1 LLYLLHTKKTGKM
14 KLLQKI
20 LVPVDFGQAS
30 LRALDAAIMLS
41 KYFLSEIIL
50 LHVAPAEKVSDDTE
64 KIVVESI
71 RSKMKLLLDITD
83 NEHIKAVSVI
93 VEKGVPM
100 ERIIHIA
107 ESKDID
113 LIVIGEGNNSDNN
126 LFKLGTTAEKLMLG
140 NQIPLYVVKNATV
153 TPVKKILCPVDFS
166 EASKRA
172 LTNAIFLSN
181 RFNAKLTILNVFTP
195 LQVFSYWINV
205 DNEEENKLQT
215 KQQRAEFNDFL
226 KDFHVNDKIHRVK
239 MTTGEPDAQI
249 LNEIR
254 NEDIDLLVMGTT
266 GKTGLS
272 RILLGSVT
280 EKVTRELPCNFIIN
294 NDSEIS
300 DEVFE
305 SNLKTIESLIMTG
318 RNHFENGDF
327 NKAIEK
333 YTHVL
338 NHHPDNI
345 PSLLGLVKCY
355 NKTGNKQK
363 AEFYTGYIQKVIAR
377 SWDKDDIGLLDSLT

>member
-1 LLYLLHTKKTGKM
+1 LLYLLQTKKTEKM

-50 LHVAPAEKVSDDTE
+50 LHVAPAEKVSEDTE
-64 KIVVESI
+64 KIIVESI
-71 RSKMKLLLDITD
+71 RSKMKLLLDIAE
-83 NEHIKAVSVI
+83 NEHVKAVSVI
-93 VEKGVPM
+93 IEKGVPM

-107 ESKDID
+107 EIKDID
-113 LIVIGEGNNSDNN
+113 LIVIGEGNNSDND

-166 EASKRA
+166 DASKRA

-181 RFNAKLTILNVFTP
+181 RFKARLTILNVFTP
-195 LQVFSYWINV
+195 LQVYSYWINV

-215 KQQRAEFNDFL
+215 KRQREEFNDFL
-226 KDFHVNDKIHRVK
+226 KDFHLNEKIHKVK
-239 MTTGEPDAQI
+239 MINGEPDEQI
-249 LNEIR
+249 LIEIR
-254 NEDIDLLVMGTT
+254 NEGIDLLVMGTT
-266 GKTGLS
+266 GKSGIS

-294 NDSEIS
+294 NESGIS
-300 DEVFE
+300 DEIFE
-305 SNLKTIESLIMTG
+305 SNLKTIESLILTG
-318 RNHFENGDF
+318 RTHFENDEF
-327 NKAIEK
+327 DKAIEK
-333 YTHVL
+333 YNHVL
-338 NHHPDNI
+338 SHHPDNI

-363 AEFYTGYIQKVIAR
+363 AEFYTGYIQKIIDR
-377 SWDKDDIGLLDSLT
+377 SWDNDDIVLLGTL